1 MRKLWLD
8 VTHFPGVAL
17 GMNKKPV
24 TMKDIA
30 LRAGVSVTTVSHV
43 ISKTRNVAQ
52 ETRALVL
59 RTLEELDYQQADS
72 RPGEP
77 AALDRIGVITAD
89 IQEDYF
95 ILLVKTIET
104 IASEN
109 NISVMFCDSADDVEK
124 EERNIAMMLSK
135 NVDGLILAPVNNRTY
150 PRELRA
156 ADVPVVLVDRQY
168 EKHNTTFV
176 GINNADSALKGTRY
190 LVDKGCLNV
199 AFVAYS
205 ESVFTM
211 QQRVAGYR
219 LGMMQYLPGQTP
231 QVLHLKYSKEDSF
244 HLIKAFLEEFRPDGL
259 VCGTSDLCYQVIS
272 VADEMGL
279 AIPEQLKILTYDDNR
294 WLDYLKYP
302 VSVIT
307 QPTVEIGC
315 QAVERI
321 LQLASNRRI
330 GKRTKTEIL
339 FDVEIIDR
347 LKAG

>member
-1 MRKLWLD
+1 
-8 VTHFPGVAL
+8 
-17 GMNKKPV
+17 
-24 TMKDIA
+24 MKDIA
-30 LRAGVSVTTVSHV
+30 LKAGVSVTTVSHV
-43 ISKTRNVAQ
+43 ISKTRNVAH
-52 ETRALVL
+52 ETRELVL
-59 RTLEELDYQQADS
+59 RTLEELDYQQTDS
-72 RPGEP
+72 RSGEP
-77 AALDRIGVITAD
+77 AAMDRIGVITAD
-89 IQEDYF
+89 IQEDYS

-109 NISVMFCDSADDVEK
+109 NISVLFCDSADDVEK
-124 EERNIAMMLSK
+124 EDRNIKMMLNK
-135 NVDGLILAPVNNRTY
+135 NVDGLILAPVDFRSY

-190 LVDKGCLNV
+190 LVDKGCLSV
-199 AFVAYS
+199 GFVGYS

-211 QQRVAGYR
+211 QQRVLGYK
-219 LGMMQYLPGQTP
+219 LGLLQYLPDQAP
-231 QVLHLKYSKEDSF
+231 QVLHLKYSKEDSY
-244 HLIKAFLEEFRPDGL
+244 HLIKAFLTEHRPQGL
-259 VCGTSDLCYQVIS
+259 LCGTSDLCYQVIS
-272 VADEMGL
+272 VADDLGL
-279 AIPEQLKILTYDDNR
+279 AIPGQLKILTYDDNR

-321 LQLASNRRI
+321 LQLAGNRRP

-339 FDVEIIDR
+339 FDIQLIDR
-347 LKAG
+347 LKTS

>member
-1 MRKLWLD
+1 
-8 VTHFPGVAL
+8 
-17 GMNKKPV
+17 MNKKPV
-24 TMKDIA
+24 TMRDIA
-30 LRAGVSVTTVSHV
+30 LKAGVSVTTVSHV
-43 ISKTRNVAQ
+43 ISKTRNVAH
-52 ETRALVL
+52 ETRELVL
-59 RTLEELDYQQADS
+59 RTLEELDYQQSDS
-72 RPGEP
+72 RSGEP

-89 IQEDYF
+89 IQEDYY

-109 NISVMFCDSADDVEK
+109 NISVLFCDSADDVEK
-124 EERNIAMMLSK
+124 EERNIGMMLSK
-135 NVDGLILAPVNNRTY
+135 NVDGLILAPVNNRPY

-176 GINNADSALKGTRY
+176 GINNPESALKGTKY
-190 LVDKGCLNV
+190 LVDKGCRRIG
-199 AFVAYS
+199 FVGYS

-211 QQRVAGYR
+211 QQRVAGYK
-219 LGMMQYLPGQTP
+219 LGLMQYLPGQAP
-231 QVLHLKYSKEDSF
+231 LVLHLKYSKEDSY
-244 HLIKAFLEEFRPDGL
+244 HLIKDFLAEYQPDGL
-259 VCGTSDLCYQVIS
+259 LCGTADLCYQVIS
-272 VADEMGL
+272 VADDIGL
-279 AIPEQLKILTYDDNR
+279 AIPQQLKILTYDDNK

-321 LQLASNRRI
+321 LQLAGNRRV

-339 FDVEIIDR
+339 FDVQIIDR
-347 LKAG
+347 LKAD